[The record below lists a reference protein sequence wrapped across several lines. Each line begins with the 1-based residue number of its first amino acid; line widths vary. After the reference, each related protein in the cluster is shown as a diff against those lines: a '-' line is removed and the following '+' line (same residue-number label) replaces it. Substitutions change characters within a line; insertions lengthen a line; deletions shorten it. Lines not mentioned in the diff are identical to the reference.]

1 MAERKKRLELTWIG
15 KEERPRLEP
24 RILLEDA
31 DHSYHAAKRVTDND
45 VFDNRLIHGDNLLAL
60 KALEQEFAGKVKCV
74 FIDPPYN
81 TGSAFEQYDDGLE
94 HSIWLSLMRDRLEV
108 IHKLLAEDGSLWIT
122 IDDNEAHYL
131 KVMCDEIFG
140 RFNFVANAVWQK
152 KYTVA
157 NDSKWLSE
165 SHDHVLI
172 YARNKEN
179 WRPYRLPRTEEMD
192 ARYRNPDNHPKGP
205 WKATPIYAKRSGSEK
220 EQAFSFTFKNGVVWS
235 APRGTSPRFPAQ
247 KLRQLDANNE
257 IWFGADGTATPARK
271 TFLNELKIEGPPA
284 PTVWLHSD
292 VGNNHEAREEAK
304 ASNPDAPFA
313 TPKPERLL
321 KRILEL
327 ATQPGDLVLD
337 SFAGSGTTGAVA
349 HKLGRRWIMVELGP
363 HCETHIAPRLRRIV
377 EGTDALGITEA
388 VGWEGGGGFRFFN
401 LAPSLEPRIL
411 LQDTELSYRASSR
424 VTDHDLFDN
433 RLIHGD
439 NLLALKALEQE
450 FAGKIKCIYIDPPFN
465 TGQAFEHYDD
475 GLEHSLWLSLIRDR
489 LQVLHSLL
497 ADDGTLFVHIDDNEI
512 AYLIVLL
519 DEIFGR
525 TNRVSVVTFKQGAPT
540 GHKAIN
546 PGCVTTTNFV
556 LLYAKDHSRWTP
568 NRLFVARERDV
579 RYSQF
584 VRNRDKHISKWEII
598 PLLEGF
604 AEEVGL
610 DTKEARARVKTEPEL
625 LDAFVLEHADA
636 VAQLVRPDYKA
647 VSEAARQ
654 MIDRSKADPEN
665 VFHLPR
671 EEHSDFY
678 FIRGQRILFYAN
690 KIKTIDGEQVSG
702 EPLTTLWDDLLS
714 NNLHK
719 EGGVAFP
726 KSKKPEAL
734 LKRVIELSTRKGD
747 WVLDSFAGSGT
758 TGAVAHKMGRR
769 WVMVELGEHCHSH
782 VLPRLK
788 SVIDGSDSSGV
799 TSDVKW
805 KGGGGFRFF
814 NLAPAAEVP
823 GPPLP
828 QKPSPNMKTG
838 GQRCQRH
845 S

>member
-1 MAERKKRLELTWIG
+1 MAERRKRLELTWIG

-24 RILLEDA
+24 RILIEDA
-31 DHSYHAAKRVTDND
+31 THSYHA
-45 VFDNRLIHGDNLLAL
+45 
-60 KALEQEFAGKVKCV
+60 
-74 FIDPPYN
+74 
-81 TGSAFEQYDDGLE
+81 
-94 HSIWLSLMRDRLEV
+94 
-108 IHKLLAEDGSLWIT
+108 
-122 IDDNEAHYL
+122 
-131 KVMCDEIFG
+131 
-140 RFNFVANAVWQK
+140 
-152 KYTVA
+152 
-157 NDSKWLSE
+157 
-165 SHDHVLI
+165 
-172 YARNKEN
+172 
-179 WRPYRLPRTEEMD
+179 
-192 ARYRNPDNHPKGP
+192 PK
-205 WKATPIYAKRSGSEK
+205 
-220 EQAFSFTFKNGVVWS
+220 
-235 APRGTSPRFPAQ
+235 
-247 KLRQLDANNE
+247 
-257 IWFGADGTATPARK
+257 
-271 TFLNELKIEGPPA
+271 
-284 PTVWLHSD
+284 
-292 VGNNHEAREEAK
+292 
-304 ASNPDAPFA
+304 
-313 TPKPERLL
+313 
-321 KRILEL
+321 
-327 ATQPGDLVLD
+327 
-337 SFAGSGTTGAVA
+337 
-349 HKLGRRWIMVELGP
+349 
-363 HCETHIAPRLRRIV
+363 
-377 EGTDALGITEA
+377 
-388 VGWEGGGGFRFFN
+388 
-401 LAPSLEPRIL
+401 
-411 LQDTELSYRASSR
+411 R

-465 TGQAFEHYDD
+465 TGQALEHYDD

-497 ADDGTLFVHIDDNEI
+497 ADDGTLFVHIDDNEV

-525 TNRVSVVTFKQGAPT
+525 TNRASVVTFKQGAPT

-556 LLYAKDHSRWTP
+556 LLYAKDHRRWTP
-568 NRLFVARERDV
+568 NRLFVARERDA

-584 VRNRDKHISKWEII
+584 VRNRDNHISKWEII

-604 AEEVGL
+604 AEEAGL
-610 DTKEARARVKTEPEL
+610 DTKEARARVRAEPEL
-625 LDAFVLEHADA
+625 MDAFVLEHADA

-769 WVMVELGEHCHSH
+769 WVIVELGEHCHSH

-799 TSDVKW
+799 TSDVNW

-814 NLAPAAEVP
+814 NLAPSLLEKDKWGNWIVSKNYHPEMLAEAMCKLEGFRYAPDPEVFWTHGNSTERDFIYVTTQNVSREQLQFISDQVGSERTLLICCAAFRAKKDDFPNLTIKKIPQAVLSRCEWGRDDYSLNVQEL
-823 GPPLP
+823 PPV
-828 QKPSPNMKTG
+828 QVVEGARADASATGSANIAGGKGRTG
-838 GQRCQRH
+838 GRRKKASAMQDLPLFARLDIEGKRR
-845 S
+845 